1 MTTAPTDTERSAAW
15 DQLTDPEK
23 TLVGQYRTSELAGLP
38 FPDLPDDPERRRLC
52 HVVLQ
57 VVCHRCG
64 DPLDRDPRAPGAGP
78 RRWLC
83 RICRGRDAAANHTSE
98 GNWLIT

>member
-1 MTTAPTDTERSAAW
+1 MTAPTDFERSAAW
-15 DQLTDPEK
+15 DRLTCAEK
-23 TLVGQYRTSELAGLP
+23 TLVGSYRSSELAGLP

-57 VVCHRCG
+57 VVCRRCG
-64 DPLDRDPRAPGAGP
+64 DLLDTDPRAPGAGP

-83 RICRGRDAAANHTSE
+83 RICRARDVAAANTDE
-98 GNWLIT
+98 ANWLTT